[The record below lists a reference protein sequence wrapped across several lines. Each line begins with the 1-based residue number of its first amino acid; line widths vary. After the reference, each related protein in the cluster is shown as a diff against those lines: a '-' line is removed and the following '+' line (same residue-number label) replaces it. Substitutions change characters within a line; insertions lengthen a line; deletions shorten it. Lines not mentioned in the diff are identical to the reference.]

1 MSNLISRDDFIMN
14 LGSHEESVSG
24 SLLKLIDEKII
35 ERIWEKDYTV
45 WNEDPTEISN
55 RLGWLDSPE
64 EAIQHLD
71 EIDRF
76 VNEVRKDGFT
86 HALLLGMGGS
96 SLAPEVLRL
105 TFGVRDGYLDLCV
118 LDSTDPGAILEYEK
132 KLDPAKTLYIVSTKS
147 GGTVE
152 TLSFMK
158 YFYRNVLEKLGTEE
172 VGKHFIAIT
181 DPGSGLESMA
191 QELNFRKIF
200 LNNPNIGGRYSAL
213 SLFGLVPAALIGIN
227 TSNLID
233 RVMKMIAESQLT
245 GENISNNTAAELGII
260 LAELANNG
268 VDKVTFILSDE
279 IKHFGTW
286 VEQLIAES
294 TGKDGKG
301 VLPVESELFMEP
313 ETYSRDRLFIYIR
326 IKNDNELN
334 NQVKELIEKDF
345 PVVEIILH
353 DIYDLG
359 SEFFRWEMATVIA
372 GWRMNIQPFDQ
383 PNVESAKIIARK
395 MVSVYQEKGELPELK
410 HTLEEENIKVYGLTT
425 AKKLEDVLPD
435 FLKLLKPGIDNFFGR
450 SYVSIQAFVNPDEH
464 TIKAFEVL
472 RTKIQNK
479 YNVVVTV
486 GYGPRFLHSTG
497 QLHKGDAG
505 KGLFIQIFS
514 DKPEDAPIPD
524 EATSE
529 SSSISFGVLIKA
541 QSLGDRQALIDNKRN
556 VIRFEISENVAE
568 DLKKIT
574 EAL

>member
-14 LGSHEESVSG
+14 LGSHEESVSE

-105 TFGVRDGYLDLCV
+105 TFGVRDGYLDLRV
-118 LDSTDPGAILEYEK
+118 LDSTDSGAVLEYERN
-132 KLDPAKTLYIVSTKS
+132 LDPAKTLYIVSTKS

-158 YFYRNVLEKLGTEE
+158 YFYRMVLVKLGTEE

-233 RVMKMIAESQLT
+233 RVMKMVAESQLT

-383 PNVESAKIIARK
+383 PNVESAKIIVRK

-435 FLKLLKPGIDNFFGR
+435 FLKLLKPGIDNYFGR

-514 DKPEDAPIPD
+514 DKSEDAPIPD
-524 EATSE
+524 ETTSE

>member
-14 LGSHEESVSG
+14 LGSHEESVSE
-24 SLLKLIDEKII
+24 SLTKLTEQNII
-35 ERIWEKDYTV
+35 ERIWEKDHTV

-55 RLGWLDSPE
+55 RLDWLDSPE

-71 EIDRF
+71 EIDSF
-76 VNEVRKDGFT
+76 VNKVRKEGFT

-105 TFGVRDGYLDLCV
+105 TFGVRDGYLNLHV
-118 LDSTDPGAILEYEK
+118 LDSTDPGAVLEFK
-132 KLDPAKTLYIVSTKS
+132 RKLDPAKTLYIVSTKS

-158 YFYRNVLEKLGTEE
+158 YFYRNVLEKFGTEE
-172 VGKHFIAIT
+172 VGRHFIAIT

-213 SLFGLVPAALIGIN
+213 SLFGLVPAALTGIN

-233 RVMKMIAESQLT
+233 RAMKMVAASRLS
-245 GENISNNTAAELGII
+245 GENISNNSAAELGII

-268 VDKVTFILSDE
+268 IDKVTFILSDE
-279 IKHFGTW
+279 IKHFGSW

-294 TGKDGKG
+294 TGKNGKG
-301 VLPVESELFMEP
+301 ILPVDGELLMKP
-313 ETYSRDRLFIYIR
+313 ETYSRDRLFIYMR

-334 NQVKELIEKDF
+334 NKVKELIENDF
-345 PVVEIILH
+345 PVLEIILH

-359 SEFFRWEMATVIA
+359 SEFFRWEMATAIA

-395 MVSVYQEKGELPELK
+395 MVSDYQEKGELPQLK

-425 AKKLEDVLPD
+425 AKKLDDVLPV
-435 FLKLLKPGIDNFFGR
+435 FLKLIKPGIDNYFGR
-450 SYVSIQAFVNPDEH
+450 SYVAIQAFVKPDER
-464 TIKAFEVL
+464 TTNALEML
-472 RTKIQNK
+472 RTKIQNN
-479 YNVVVTV
+479 YNVAVTI

-505 KGLFIQIFS
+505 NGLFIQIFS
-514 DKPEDAPIPD
+514 DKPGDAPIPD

-529 SSSISFGVLIKA
+529 SSSISFGVLIEA

-556 VIRFEISENVAE
+556 VIRFDISENVAD

>member
-14 LGSHEESVSG
+14 LGSHEESVSE

-105 TFGVRDGYLDLCV
+105 TFGVRDGYLDLRV
-118 LDSTDPGAILEYEK
+118 LDSTDSGAVLEYERN
-132 KLDPAKTLYIVSTKS
+132 LDPAKTLYIVSTKS

-158 YFYRNVLEKLGTEE
+158 YFYRMVLVKLGTEE

-233 RVMKMIAESQLT
+233 RVMKMVAESQLT

-334 NQVKELIEKDF
+334 NQVKDLIDKDF

-359 SEFFRWEMATVIA
+359 SEFFRWEMATAVASIYLKI
-372 GWRMNIQPFDQ
+372 NPFDQ
-383 PNVESAKIIARK
+383 PNVESAKIIARQ
-395 MVSVYQEKGELPELK
+395 MVTAYQKEGKLPEIEP
-410 HTLEEENIKVYGLTT
+410 TI
-425 AKKLEDVLPD
+425 EDTDIRVFSLDPVNKINQA
-435 FLKLLKPGIDNFFGR
+435 FNSFFSHLNTDQHNRG
-450 SYVSIQAFVNPDEH
+450 YVSIQAYLQP
-464 TIKAFEVL
+464 
-472 RTKIQNK
+472 
-479 YNVVVTV
+479 
-486 GYGPRFLHSTG
+486 
-497 QLHKGDAG
+497 
-505 KGLFIQIFS
+505 
-514 DKPEDAPIPD
+514 
-524 EATSE
+524 TS
-529 SSSISFGVLIKA
+529 
-541 QSLGDRQALIDNKRN
+541 
-556 VIRFEISENVAE
+556 
-568 DLKKIT
+568 
-574 EAL
+574 

>member
-1 MSNLISRDDFIMN
+1 
-14 LGSHEESVSG
+14 
-24 SLLKLIDEKII
+24 
-35 ERIWEKDYTV
+35 
-45 WNEDPTEISN
+45 
-55 RLGWLDSPE
+55 
-64 EAIQHLD
+64 
-71 EIDRF
+71 
-76 VNEVRKDGFT
+76 
-86 HALLLGMGGS
+86 
-96 SLAPEVLRL
+96 
-105 TFGVRDGYLDLCV
+105 
-118 LDSTDPGAILEYEK
+118 
-132 KLDPAKTLYIVSTKS
+132 
-147 GGTVE
+147 
-152 TLSFMK
+152 MK

-233 RVMKMIAESQLT
+233 RVVKMVAESQLT

-301 VLPVESELFMEP
+301 VLPVEGELFMEP
-313 ETYSRDRLFIYIR
+313 EIYSRDRLFIYIR
-326 IKNDNELN
+326 VKNDNELN
-334 NQVKELIEKDF
+334 NRVKDLIDKDF

-395 MVSVYQEKGELPELK
+395 MVSVYQEKGELLKLK
-410 HTLEEENIKVYGLTT
+410 HTLEKENIKVYGLTT
-425 AKKLEDVLPD
+425 AKKMEDVLPD
-435 FLKLLKPGIDNFFGR
+435 FLKLLKPGIDNYFGR

-479 YNVVVTV
+479 YNVAVTV

-524 EATSE
+524 EAASE

-556 VIRFEISENVAE
+556 VIRFEISKNVAE